1 MQFNDKLAVVTG
13 GSSGIGLAIA
23 KELAGQG
30 AKVVITGRDAHK
42 LKRALAEIGHGATG
56 HAVDVT
62 TVPDIERFFKIVRAE
77 HGRVDVLIANAGSGQ
92 IVPLG
97 KITEEHFDRAFDTN
111 VKGVLFT
118 VQSALPLMGKGGSV
132 VLIGST
138 ASIQPG
144 PGMSVYGATK
154 GALRTLVRS
163 WVVDIKESGV
173 RINLVS
179 PGPVNTDSLRSFFG
193 SEEQTRAA
201 FAFLNDRSTIGR
213 IGEAEEIGRTVAFL
227 ASDAA
232 SYINGV
238 ELFADGGASQ
248 I

>member
-30 AKVVITGRDAHK
+30 AKVVITGRNAHK
-42 LKRALAEIGHGATG
+42 LERALVEIGHGATG

-62 TVPDIERFFKIVRAE
+62 TVPDIERLFKIIQAE

-97 KITEEHFDRAFDTN
+97 KITEEHFDRTFDTN